1 MPDNPNESEVVK
13 ILREEYEKKLKEQKE
28 KYETEIDKIKKDNV
42 ETIKTILTAGAVKLN
57 DNEGQEVPPT
67 EEDEEETII
76 KNLRKKLKIK
86 GD

>member
-13 ILREEYEKKLKEQKE
+13 ILREEYEKRLKEQKE

-57 DNEGQEVPPT
+57 DNEGQEVQPN
-67 EEDEEETII
+67 EEDEEEII
-76 KNLRKKLKIK
+76 TKNLRKKLKIK
-86 GD
+86 GE